1 MSDAVLYNGIA
12 LPDEWPPR
20 TIDPVSRRPVS
31 PPYLQSPPT
40 LIPID
45 AGRQLFVD
53 DFLIERTTL
62 RRTFHRAEKYG
73 GNPIFHTNTE
83 LEQTGA
89 RYRDAAG
96 YSPPM
101 ACTFD
106 DGVFYDETDGR
117 FKMWYAAGSGT
128 YTALAYSADGLHWER
143 PSLDVVDGTNAVFVH
158 APGRYRDSFSPWID
172 AAATD
177 EAERYKAFLFTTA
190 HTGDLGP
197 RAQSLHDGG
206 WLYTSADGI
215 HWQERAQLQS
225 HVGDNTNLFYNP
237 YRRRWCLG
245 IRGGPRGH
253 GRARRYLEN
262 AGFLGLAAFRDDDQ
276 VFWTR
281 ADELDEPDHAIG
293 DETQLYGI
301 AVVPYESLMLGVFTI
316 HYGPHNR
323 ECLAGGF
330 PKLTQLKLGYSR
342 DGFHWSRPDR
352 AVFIG
357 ATQRQGEWDRGYI
370 RAAGGGC
377 VVVGD
382 RLYFYYSGY
391 SGVAVDGHRHMY
403 AGGSMHVAFLRR
415 DGFASMDAGPDGG
428 ELITRPVTFQGPH
441 LFVNARVPDA
451 PNGALRVEVLD
462 ADDTRIEPFGFE
474 ACLPIRGDQA
484 SQRVRWQDASDLAR
498 VAGRPVRFRFHLG
511 SGSLFSFWTSHNH

>member
-143 PSLDVVDGTNAVFVH
+143 P
-158 APGRYRDSFSPWID
+158 
-172 AAATD
+172 
-177 EAERYKAFLFTTA
+177 
-190 HTGDLGP
+190 
-197 RAQSLHDGG
+197 
-206 WLYTSADGI
+206 
-215 HWQERAQLQS
+215 
-225 HVGDNTNLFYNP
+225 
-237 YRRRWCLG
+237 
-245 IRGGPRGH
+245 
-253 GRARRYLEN
+253 
-262 AGFLGLAAFRDDDQ
+262 
-276 VFWTR
+276 
-281 ADELDEPDHAIG
+281 
-293 DETQLYGI
+293 
-301 AVVPYESLMLGVFTI
+301 
-316 HYGPHNR
+316 
-323 ECLAGGF
+323 
-330 PKLTQLKLGYSR
+330 
-342 DGFHWSRPDR
+342 
-352 AVFIG
+352 
-357 ATQRQGEWDRGYI
+357 
-370 RAAGGGC
+370 
-377 VVVGD
+377 
-382 RLYFYYSGY
+382 
-391 SGVAVDGHRHMY
+391 
-403 AGGSMHVAFLRR
+403 
-415 DGFASMDAGPDGG
+415 
-428 ELITRPVTFQGPH
+428 
-441 LFVNARVPDA
+441 
-451 PNGALRVEVLD
+451 
-462 ADDTRIEPFGFE
+462 
-474 ACLPIRGDQA
+474 
-484 SQRVRWQDASDLAR
+484 
-498 VAGRPVRFRFHLG
+498 
-511 SGSLFSFWTSHNH
+511 